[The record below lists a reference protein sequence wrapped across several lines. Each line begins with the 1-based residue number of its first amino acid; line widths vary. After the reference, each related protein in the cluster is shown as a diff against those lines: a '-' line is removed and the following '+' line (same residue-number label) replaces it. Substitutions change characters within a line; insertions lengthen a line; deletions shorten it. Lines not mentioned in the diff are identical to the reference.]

1 MLLIV
6 PSLSGAFTVVDV
18 GPTGPATAATGPAAA
33 ATGPAAAAT
42 GAVADNAVANRAFER
57 PFSERSQNAEQSPI
71 AGSPSSAGGRLND
84 GKPVESGMG
93 NAAKNRGV

>member
-18 GPTGPATAATGPAAA
+18 GPTGPATAATGAV
-33 ATGPAAAAT
+33 AAAT

-84 GKPVESGMG
+84 GKPVESGMA

>member
-33 ATGPAAAAT
+33 ATA
-42 GAVADNAVANRAFER
+42 AVADNAVANRAFER

-71 AGSPSSAGGRLND
+71 AGSPSSAGGRL
-84 GKPVESGMG
+84 KTM
-93 NAAKNRGV
+93 ANR

>member
-18 GPTGPATAATGPAAA
+18 GPTGPAT
-33 ATGPAAAAT
+33 AAT

-84 GKPVESGMG
+84 GKPVESGMA

>member
-18 GPTGPATAATGPAAA
+18 GPTGPATA